1 MSLSA
6 KIRTL
11 YRALWGALC
20 SAFLLP
26 GAVHATVYS
35 GDPSNYKTL
44 LSQLAPGDTLRLAAG
59 NYVRL
64 TLDGIHGTAGAWITI
79 AGPASGAPA
88 VIQGESCCNTVQ
100 FYGSSF
106 VAIRNLSIDCLGLD
120 VDAINAKSASSHH
133 ILIESCTLYNFG
145 SSQQTVG
152 ISTKTACWNWIV
164 RGNTILDAGTGMYF
178 GNSDGSA
185 PFIAGVIEGN
195 LVRHPVGYCIQ
206 VKYQT
211 PYSTVPEM
219 PTGPSATIIRNN
231 VLLKD
236 DRPSPDGS
244 RPNLLVDGFPDSGP
258 GSADLYEIY
267 GNFLFYNSRESLFQG
282 SGRMTIHD
290 NILVGAASDQSAI
303 YLTDHD
309 AVLKLARVYNN
320 TIYGGNRG
328 VNFVNAPRESGAA
341 VGNLIFATTPINL
354 CGSCGAVVTSG
365 NVDDAV
371 GAAGNYV
378 NQPSTTP
385 GSMDFYPKT
394 SCVPCSGAALD
405 LSPYSSD
412 ADYDLDFNG
421 TRKGTFTV
429 RGAYAGSGTNPGW
442 SLNDALKLGGP
453 SSSPGT
459 GDPTSPSAITDLRA
473 R

>member
-1 MSLSA
+1 M
-6 KIRTL
+6 KVRTL
-11 YRALWGALC
+11 YRAIWGALC
-20 SAFLLP
+20 GAALFPGVSA
-26 GAVHATVYS
+26 ATVYD
-35 GDPSNYKTL
+35 GNPTNYHTL

-64 TLDGIHGTAGAWITI
+64 TLDSIHGTPDAWITI
-79 AGPASGAPA
+79 TGPASGPAA
-88 VIQGESCCNTVQ
+88 VIQAESCCNTVQ
-100 FYGSSF
+100 FYGSSYLA
-106 VAIRNLSIDCLGLD
+106 VRNLHVDGLGLN

-133 ILIESCTLYNFG
+133 ILVENCTLYNFG
-145 SSQQTVG
+145 TDQQTVG
-152 ISTKTACWNWIV
+152 ISTKTACWNWTV

-211 PYSTVPEM
+211 PYTSQAEM
-219 PTGPSATIIRNN
+219 PVGPSRTIIRNN

-258 GSADLYEIY
+258 GSTDLYEIY
-267 GNFLFYNSRESLFQG
+267 GNFLYYNPRESLFQG

-290 NILVGAASDQSAI
+290 NVLVGAASDQSAI
-303 YLTDHD
+303 NLTDHD
-309 AVLKLARVYNN
+309 AVLKLAHVYNN

-328 VNFVNAPRESGAA
+328 IDMSNPPREGGAL
-341 VGNLIFATTPINL
+341 VGNLIFATTPISL
-354 CGSCGAVVTSG
+354 CGSCGPVSSIA
-365 NVDDAV
+365 NVGDAV
-371 GAAGNYV
+371 ANAGAYV
-378 NQPSTTP
+378 ANPSLTL
-385 GSMDFYPKT
+385 GSMDFYPRT
-394 SCVPCSGAALD
+394 ACVLCAAAALD
-405 LSPYSSD
+405 LSLFSSD
-412 ADYDLDFNG
+412 TDYTLDFNG
-421 TRKGTFTV
+421 TAKGAFTF

-442 SLNDALKLGGP
+442 ALNDGLKVGGP
-453 SSSPGT
+453 SSTPG
-459 GDPTSPSAITDLRA
+459 GDADSAPPSAITDIRA